1 MRALLDALA
10 MAWPLARRDIAAR
23 YRGSIGGVFWALVG
37 PLAMVAIYAAVFQGV
52 FRARWPGAGGEGAPA
67 GLDFA
72 LRLFAGLIVFSAFAE
87 VATRATRLM
96 SDHANLVKRVVF
108 PLELLCVALVMQ
120 VAVHAGVQLLLL
132 GGLVLAFGPG
142 VGPALAWLLLVVPWV
157 LVVLMAVALALAAL
171 GCYLRDL
178 QHLVPL
184 ATTGLMFLSPVF
196 YPQSAAPQALQVVLA
211 VNPLTAPI
219 EAMRAAW
226 FVQPLA
232 TGFVLPQVLAAVVAL
247 GLALLLFR
255 RLRPGFADLV

>member
-1 MRALLDALA
+1 MRRLIDALA
-10 MAWPLARRDIAAR
+10 LAWPLARRDIAAR
-23 YRGSIGGVFWALVG
+23 YRGSLGGVFWALVG
-37 PLAMVAIYAAVFQGV
+37 PLAMVVIYAAVFQGV
-52 FRARWPGAGGEGAPA
+52 FRARWPGSGAEGAPA

-87 VATRATRLM
+87 VATRATRIM

-132 GGLVLAFGPG
+132 AVLVVGWGGG
-142 VGPALAWLLLVVPWV
+142 VGPSLAWMLLVVPWV
-157 LVVLMAVALALAAL
+157 LTVLLAVALTLAAL
-171 GCYLRDL
+171 GTYLRDL

-196 YPQSAAPQALQVVLA
+196 YPQAAAPQALQAVLA
-211 VNPLTAPI
+211 LNPLTAPI

-226 FVQPLA
+226 FAQPLQ
-232 TGFVLPQVLAAVVAL
+232 TGFVLPQVLAALVAL
-247 GLALLLFR
+247 GLALALFR